1 MSPTSPITS
10 ISGGVTKVF
19 LRHESKASL
28 RSKLWISQ
36 GKVIATCHFQYGVNI
51 AKNIATGSRS
61 YILAVFS
68 ALKAKLW
75 Q

>member
-10 ISGGVTKVF
+10 ILGEVTKVF
-19 LRHESKASL
+19 LRYESKASL

-36 GKVIATCHFQYGVNI
+36 GKVVATFRFQYGVNI
-51 AKNIATGSRS
+51 AKNVTTGSRS

-68 ALKAKLW
+68 AIKAKLW